1 MSSQSRIRVF
11 AGPNGSGKTS
21 LYSVVSKTYNSGIFI
36 NADEIEIW
44 QWLGLSYRHAIWAGQ
59 CSGIIEIIFG
69 LLFIFMPTKLL
80 HGLSIFGLFS
90 LFVLVAI
97 VMPDS
102 LVQAFNPVIMNVAM
116 ISLSLIYLKITLNP
130 Q

>member
-1 MSSQSRIRVF
+1 MKDITILKLVNYHLAFLWIYQGLF
-11 AGPNGSGKTS
+11 PK
-21 LYSVVSKTYNSGIFI
+21 LLFI
-36 NADEIEIW
+36 NADEIVIW
-44 QWLGLSYRHAIWAGQ
+44 QWMGLSYRHAIWAGQ

-116 ISLSLIYLKITLNP
+116 ISLSLIYLKITVNP